1 MKKKNEA
8 INEYGEFFK
17 EIKTRIVSARVKA
30 SRVVNK
36 EALRLYWD
44 IGKIIVDRQE
54 QHGWGQSVVERLAV
68 DLVEGFKSFEG
79 FSANNLWR
87 MRNFYLAY
95 KNSPK
100 LAQLVQEIPW
110 GQNIVILQ
118 MVKDRKEREYYIRST
133 AEMGWSRDVL
143 LNQIKANAYR
153 YQKNIPK
160 QHNFRKAL
168 VEHLAEQA
176 DESLKSVY
184 NLDFLDITKP
194 VLEREL
200 ERRHDSNKYWIPITP

>member
-1 MKKKNEA
+1 MNKRPLMIKKKIKA
-8 INEYGEFFK
+8 INEYVEFFK
-17 EIKTRIVSARVKA
+17 EIKTSIVSARIKA

-36 EALRLYWD
+36 ESLRLYWD

-68 DLVEGFKSFEG
+68 DLAEGFKSFEG

-100 LAQLVQEIPW
+100 LARLVQEIPW

-118 MVKDRKEREYYIRST
+118 MVKDSKEREYYIRST
-133 AEMGWSRDVL
+133 AEMGWSRDV
-143 LNQIKANAYR
+143 
-153 YQKNIPK
+153 
-160 QHNFRKAL
+160 FC
-168 VEHLAEQA
+168 
-176 DESLKSVY
+176 
-184 NLDFLDITKP
+184 
-194 VLEREL
+194 
-200 ERRHDSNKYWIPITP
+200 